1 MDMEFE
7 TVALDEAADAIVIV
21 DQTQLPGAK
30 VLLRLREQE
39 EIRDAIYLLKVRGAP
54 AIGITAA
61 FAVYLAAKRIDT
73 EDWDVFHRGFAA
85 AAEYLAA
92 SRPTAVNLRWALDR
106 MEGVVRTHAGE
117 SVPAIK
123 EFLRLECIRIKAED
137 AEVCR
142 RIGVHGLTLVQRCA
156 GILTH
161 CNAGYLATS
170 KYGTATAP
178 IYLGHEEGYG
188 FKVFCD
194 ETRPLLQGARLTAYE
209 LMAAGVDTTLI
220 CDSMS
225 AAVMAQGRIDAVFVG
240 CDRVAA
246 NGDAANKI
254 GTLNLAINAK
264 YYGVPFYV
272 CAPTST
278 IDLNCASG
286 QDIEIE
292 DRPAEEVTEMWYGQR
307 MAPDGVQ
314 VYNPAFDVTVHDLI
328 TGIITEH
335 GIATAPYDRSLR
347 AFVSEVRLGDR

>member
-1 MDMEFE
+1 MNFE
-7 TVALDEAADAIVIV
+7 TVALDEDAIVIV
-21 DQTQLPGAK
+21 DQTQLPGES
-30 VLLRLREQE
+30 VILRLRSQE

-61 FAVYLAAKRIDT
+61 FAAYLAAKQIDT
-73 EDWDVFHRGFAA
+73 EDWDVFHHKFVEAA
-85 AAEYLAA
+85 AYLASA
-92 SRPTAVNLRWALDR
+92 RPTAVNLKWALDR
-106 MEGVVRTHAGE
+106 MDAVVLANKE
-117 SVPAIK
+117 APIPVIK
-123 EFLRLECIRIKAED
+123 ERLKLECNRIKAED
-137 AEVCR
+137 AAVCR
-142 RIGVHGLTLVQRCA
+142 RIGMHGLTLVKKGA

-178 IYLGHEEGYG
+178 IYLGQEQGYH

-209 LMAAGVDTTLI
+209 LMSAGVDTTLI

-225 AAVMAQGRIDAVFVG
+225 AAVMAQGKVDAVLVG

-246 NGDAANKI
+246 NGDTANKI

-278 IDLNCASG
+278 IDVSCG
-286 QDIEIE
+286 TGKEIEIE
-292 DRPAEEVTEMWYGQR
+292 YRPSEEVTTMWYEKP
-307 MAPDGVQ
+307 MAPAGVK
-314 VYNPAFDVTVHDLI
+314 VFNPAFDVTDHELI
-328 TGIITEH
+328 TGIITEN
-335 GIATAPYDRSLR
+335 GIAYPPYGQSLKQ
-347 AFVSEVRLGDR
+347 RLIVERDILSSSP